1 MRLEN
6 NKWWWSLSDWKA
18 QSAVTADAEGSKH
31 ALDYWSQ
38 STGFK
43 ANYVVLGCG
52 SHLFVHTQYVKA
64 RLFPKSTM
72 KTLYQPEGS
81 ESWCCHVSHNIKG
94 GLCFLV
100 WKVKPACFIM
110 TPLHGSACSHDPLWL
125 ISITQAVGWR
135 ISICH
140 QRDIYTLQWAC
151 VCVWT
156 VEERA
161 CSTERSAGS
170 LNSDPSSCKVTVLCT
185 AALHLSPNTAPSY
198 ILLRQLF
205 LVNHCHAVVKT
216 RVQVCKLS

>member
-1 MRLEN
+1 MSQCWKRTANGLKVLKSQMRLEN

-18 QSAVTADAEGSKH
+18 QSAVTADVEGSKH
-31 ALDYWSQ
+31 ARDYWSQ

-72 KTLYQPEGS
+72 KKLYQPEGS
-81 ESWCCHVSHNIKG
+81 ESWCRHVSHNIKG

-110 TPLHGSACSHDPLWL
+110 TPLPLWL

-140 QRDIYTLQWAC
+140 QRDI
-151 VCVWT
+151 
-156 VEERA
+156 
-161 CSTERSAGS
+161 
-170 LNSDPSSCKVTVLCT
+170 
-185 AALHLSPNTAPSY
+185 
-198 ILLRQLF
+198 
-205 LVNHCHAVVKT
+205 
-216 RVQVCKLS
+216 